1 MLRRI
6 TTFGLGLVLLAGCGS
21 EGVDLGTSLPTA
33 TPSAPAVVLTESA
46 AETAFESLAELEEAW
61 KHRDCAA
68 IKHLTAWV
76 ENTIGGRV
84 CAAARA
90 AHSSGTAR
98 SARAVRGPGLGLGR
112 YRDLEFLLP
121 ETEADDEDG
130 AWFAVLARRP
140 EPAYFVFVWS
150 EDRWLLG
157 AGPIPVVGAEPKRDK
172 QVESVDARPG
182 TAVRARLVPTRH
194 VTFLT
199 DPAGVNGVRFATA
212 DPMRRLLTELLRAPD
227 RVRPD
232 RLSVD
237 VRIEGSPRAL
247 ALPDGS
253 ALVFHALRLAYTQQ
267 PGTGRSALAHPRY
280 GASDVRAFTGKSR
293 AKSVTATELVLLAT
307 KVSTDNRL
315 TTVAMRR
322 TLADIATEAR

>member
-6 TTFGLGLVLLAGCGS
+6 ATLGLGLVLLAGCGS
-21 EGVDLGTSLPTA
+21 ESVDQATYLPTA
-33 TPSAPAVVLTESA
+33 TPSTPAATLTESV
-46 AETAFESLAELEEAW
+46 AEEVFQGLADLGDAW
-61 KHRDCAA
+61 KHRDCAK
-68 IKHLTAWV
+68 IKHLTTWV
-76 ENTIGGRV
+76 ENTVGGRV
-84 CAAARA
+84 CEAART
-90 AHSSGTAR
+90 AHSSGQ
-98 SARAVRGPGLGLGR
+98 SARAVRGPGLELGR
-112 YRDLEFLLP
+112 YRDPEFLLP
-121 ETEADDEDG
+121 DAEADDEDG

-150 EDRWLLG
+150 EDRWRLG
-157 AGPIPVVGAEPKRDK
+157 AGPIPVVGAASKRV
-172 QVESVDARPG
+172 QRVESVEAQSE
-182 TAVRARLVPTRH
+182 TAVRARLVPTRYM
-194 VTFLT
+194 TFLT
-199 DPAGVNGVRFATA
+199 DPAGVSGVKFAAA

-267 PGTGRSALAHPRY
+267 PGTGRSTLAHPRY
-280 GASDVRAFTGKSR
+280 GTSDVRAFTGKSR
-293 AKSVTATELVLLAT
+293 PKSVNAEELVLLAT
-307 KVSTDNRL
+307 KVSKDNRL

-322 TLADIATEAR
+322 TLADITA